1 MKEEILAENHIK
13 IKQIADKSV
22 EIVIVEDDEQK
33 DIELPIVGG
42 YAEINIAGQRNRT
55 GDIMN
60 KNKGKIHFAWW
71 VLIGLSIMVGLGR
84 GGLNNSGGLFLTP
97 VSQELGIGM
106 GRLSLYF
113 SIASIVMMIFLP
125 IAGKLM
131 AKYDIRLILIGAIV
145 FQAGSFAM
153 FGLMNSVWG
162 WYVFSIPMAFG
173 AIFITQMAGPVLV
186 NQWFKKRGGLAIG
199 IMMASSGA
207 IGAIIQPL
215 VGNLINGQGWRSAY
229 IITGLVVIAISV
241 PVILFFI
248 RKPQDK
254 KMLAYGEESIDN
266 GSKETKGNQGNSG
279 VTLAVAKK
287 SSAFYALI
295 FFFFLITSFGSFAM
309 HIPSYAMGLGH
320 DIAFAGS
327 LMSGFLIGSVVGSIA
342 FGFLSDKIGAKKTAL
357 MAMAAGMLAVVLLLL
372 FAQNTI
378 ILVLAVVIFGLV
390 TSSIGTLGPVLTSS
404 LFGHKE
410 YSQIFSNASLGLAAA
425 GIISLP
431 AYGFIFEY
439 TGSYKGALLAI
450 LIMLIVAIP
459 CIIIAFKGK
468 KKMIDEGL
476 WD

>member
-1 MKEEILAENHIK
+1 
-13 IKQIADKSV
+13 
-22 EIVIVEDDEQK
+22 
-33 DIELPIVGG
+33 
-42 YAEINIAGQRNRT
+42 
-55 GDIMN
+55 MN

-113 SIASIVMMIFLP
+113 SIASIVTMIFLP

-131 AKYDIRLILIGAIV
+131 AKYDIRLILVGGII

-153 FGLMNSVWG
+153 FGFMNSVWG
-162 WYVFSIPMAFG
+162 WYIFAIPMAFG
-173 AIFITQMAGPVLV
+173 AIFITQMAGPVLI
-186 NQWFKKRGGLAIG
+186 NQWFKKRSGLAIG

-207 IGAIIQPL
+207 IGAIVQPF

-229 IITGLVVIAISV
+229 LITGLVVIAISV

-254 KMLAYGEESIDN
+254 KMLAYGEEESIDK
-266 GSKETKGNQGNSG
+266 GSKKSKEKQGNTG
-279 VTLAVAKK
+279 VTLAAAKT
-287 SSAFYALI
+287 SPTFYALI
-295 FFFFLITSFGSFAM
+295 IFFFLITSFGSFAM

-327 LMSGFLIGSVVGSIA
+327 LMSGFLIGSVIGAIT

-378 ILVLAVVIFGLV
+378 ILVLAVVIYGFV
-390 TSSIGTLGPVLTSS
+390 TASIGTLGPVLTSS

-450 LIMLIVAIP
+450 LFMLIVAVP
-459 CIIIAFKGK
+459 SIIIAFKGK
-468 KKMIDEGL
+468 KKMIEDGL